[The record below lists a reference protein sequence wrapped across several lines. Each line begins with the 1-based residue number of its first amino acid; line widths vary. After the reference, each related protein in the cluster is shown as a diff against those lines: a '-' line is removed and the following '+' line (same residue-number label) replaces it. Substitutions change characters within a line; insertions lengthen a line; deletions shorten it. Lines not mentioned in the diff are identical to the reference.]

1 MPPPQRTTRL
11 ARVGDVAST
20 FFKWARSPEA
30 RSYFLSTHFWGPLAN
45 WGLPL
50 AAIADLSSKDP
61 KFISGPMTLALASYS
76 LVFMRFGSLWFR
88 SFVMPRL
95 TPSFR
100 LRQQQPGV
108 SNHGMRVHS
117 SPPCIPETLTLPRAM
132 QYLLFACHATN
143 ATAQSLQGFR
153 FIKYNYM
160 DTDKGAEAVKEVA
173 TALK

>member
-1 MPPPQRTTRL
+1 M
-11 ARVGDVAST
+11 AST

-30 RSYFLSTHFWGPLAN
+30 RNYFMSTHFWGPLAN

-76 LVFMRFGSLWFR
+76 LVFMRFAWR
-88 SFVMPRL
+88 VQPR
-95 TPSFR
+95 
-100 LRQQQPGV
+100 
-108 SNHGMRVHS
+108 N
-117 SPPCIPETLTLPRAM
+117 
-132 QYLLFACHATN
+132 YLLFACHATN

-160 DTDKGAEAVKEVA
+160 DTDKGAEAVKEAA

>member
-1 MPPPQRTTRL
+1 MGEVRRFPILITRRTRGGLL
-11 ARVGDVAST
+11 ASSSA
-20 FFKWARSPEA
+20 SPEA
-30 RSYFLSTHFWGPLAN
+30 RNYFMSTHFWGPLAN

-76 LVFMRFGSLWFR
+76 LVFMRFAWR
-88 SFVMPRL
+88 VQPR
-95 TPSFR
+95 
-100 LRQQQPGV
+100 
-108 SNHGMRVHS
+108 N
-117 SPPCIPETLTLPRAM
+117 
-132 QYLLFACHATN
+132 YLLFACHATN

-160 DTDKGAEAVKEVA
+160 DTDKGAEAVKEAA